1 MFLTKEKRHGDTP
14 PMSLLCSKV
23 DAIEWKSRTRGV
35 FWAGGGLVWSHF
47 GAVPGVDLHRRA
59 GEHSRALDHLSE
71 RWGIGMEALPVLA
84 A

>member
-35 FWAGGGLVWSHF
+35 FWAGGGGSF
-47 GAVPGVDLHRRA
+47 GHILARFQVSICI
-59 GEHSRALDHLSE
+59 GEPESTVGLST
-71 RWGIGMEALPVLA
+71 I
-84 A
+84 